1 MTFLLLVS
9 LSLFALVFIYKAAG
23 GVQKFK
29 NLFPNLKSFSLL
41 PTVALEPTAALQ
53 MVNQETGSSV
63 LSHSLALIFL
73 FSFFLHLKHEIIGL
87 CSLS

>member
-9 LSLFALVFIYKAAG
+9 LSLFALVYKAAG

-63 LSHSLALIFL
+63 LSHSLALIIL

>member
-9 LSLFALVFIYKAAG
+9 LSLFALVYKAAG

-53 MVNQETGSSV
+53 MVNQEMGSFV

>member
-1 MTFLLLVS
+1 MAFFLLVS
-9 LSLFALVFIYKAAG
+9 LSLFALVYKAAG
-23 GVQKFK
+23 DVQKFK
-29 NLFPNLKSFSLL
+29 NLVPNLKSFSFL

-73 FSFFLHLKHEIIGL
+73 FSFFLHLKHEITGL